1 MEKEKLT
8 FDHLDVYI
16 GLNSEYPEV
25 HNVCRHSIDTRSSVK
40 TVFHEIGTSVLPDEI
55 WWRQTNDMET
65 TEFSL
70 CRFLVPWLNHNKGYA
85 VYMDDDFLWQG
96 DIAEMMELVDPT
108 KAVHVV
114 KHKYSPKTKI
124 KQNGNKQ
131 TNYKMKN
138 WSSLM
143 VFNCSHPDLL
153 KLKPMIVN
161 NKSGM
166 YLHQFKWTNPFNIG
180 TLPIHFN
187 FLVGEYECKPQLDI
201 RAYHFT
207 LGGPWL
213 DECKT
218 QDFADKWID
227 EKRNLDSCR

>member
-85 VYMDDDFLWQG
+85 FYMYDDFLWQG
-96 DIAEMMELVDPT
+96 DIAEMM
-108 KAVHVV
+108 
-114 KHKYSPKTKI
+114 
-124 KQNGNKQ
+124 
-131 TNYKMKN
+131 
-138 WSSLM
+138 
-143 VFNCSHPDLL
+143 
-153 KLKPMIVN
+153 
-161 NKSGM
+161 
-166 YLHQFKWTNPFNIG
+166 
-180 TLPIHFN
+180 
-187 FLVGEYECKPQLDI
+187 
-201 RAYHFT
+201 
-207 LGGPWL
+207 
-213 DECKT
+213 
-218 QDFADKWID
+218 
-227 EKRNLDSCR
+227 